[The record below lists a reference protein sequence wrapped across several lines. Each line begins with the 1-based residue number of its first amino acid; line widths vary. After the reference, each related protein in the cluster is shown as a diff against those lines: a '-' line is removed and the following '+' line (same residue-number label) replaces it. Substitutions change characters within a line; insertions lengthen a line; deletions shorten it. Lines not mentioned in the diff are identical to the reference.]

1 MAGTFLC
8 NPFYL
13 ASKEK
18 SKAMQKIIVVALASA
33 MLLAVAC
40 NSNHETKKEAQI
52 SELSMTEIEK
62 PRSESFGF
70 AADSAASQEF
80 TGNTDKKED
89 QDQKQKKQPVQ
100 PKQTEPVAKPD
111 WDKKIIKTATINL
124 EVKEYNKYNTSL
136 REKVKSFGGYIAQEE
151 QSQSDYK
158 IENTVTV
165 KVPVDQF
172 DNAVTLLTSNVEKVN
187 EKKISSQD
195 VTAEFVDTKSR
206 LEAKRQVRERYIGL
220 LKQAKNMEEILNV
233 QSEINSIQEDMEAA
247 AGRIQYLGHSAS
259 YSTINLT
266 YFEVLNSSA
275 KTDDNPSFGTKFMN
289 AFKTGGS
296 GVMDLLVGLVTIWPL
311 FLLAFIG
318 LVIYRRTR
326 TTKVKV

>member
-1 MAGTFLC
+1 
-8 NPFYL
+8 
-13 ASKEK
+13 
-18 SKAMQKIIVVALASA
+18 MQKIIVFALASA

-52 SELSMTEIEK
+52 SELKMSETEKIE
-62 PRSESFGF
+62 PGNFGLLT
-70 AADSAASQEF
+70 DSAASQEF
-80 TGNTDKKED
+80 NGNADKKED
-89 QDQKQKKQPVQ
+89 QDQQQKRQPVQ
-100 PKQTEPVAKPD
+100 PRPTEPVAKPD
-111 WDKKIIKTATINL
+111 WDKKIIKTASINL
-124 EVKEYNKYNTSL
+124 EVKEYNKYNMSL
-136 REKVKSFGGYIAQEE
+136 REKVKSFGGYIAKEE

-158 IENTVTV
+158 IENIVTV

-172 DNAVTLLTSNVEKVN
+172 DNAVTLLTSNVEKLN

-220 LKQAKNMEEILNV
+220 LKQARNMEEILNV

-275 KTDDNPSFGTKFMN
+275 KTDVNPPFGKKFIN

-296 GVMDLLVGLVTIWPL
+296 GVMDFLVGLVTIWPF

-318 LVIYRRTR
+318 LIIYRRTR
-326 TTKVKV
+326 TAKVKV

>member
-1 MAGTFLC
+1 
-8 NPFYL
+8 
-13 ASKEK
+13 
-18 SKAMQKIIVVALASA
+18 MQKIIAVALASA
-33 MLLAVAC
+33 TLLAVAC
-40 NSNHETKKEAQI
+40 NSRNDADKNVQYNKESIAD
-52 SELSMTEIEK
+52 LK
-62 PRSESFGF
+62 PMKPGSFGF
-70 AADSAASQEF
+70 ATDSAASQQF
-80 TGNTDKKED
+80 TGNTDKEEE
-89 QDQKQKKQPVQ
+89 QDQQQKRQPVQ
-100 PKQTEPVAKPD
+100 PKATEPVAKPD
-111 WDKKIIKTATINL
+111 WDKKIIKTASINL

-136 REKVKSFGGYIAQEE
+136 RDKVKSFGGYIAQEE

-158 IENTVTV
+158 IENTVVV

-172 DNAVTLLTSNVEKVN
+172 DNAVTLLTSNVEKLN

-275 KTDDNPSFGTKFMN
+275 KTDDNPSFGTKFIT
-289 AFKTGGS
+289 AFKTGAS

-311 FLLAFIG
+311 FLLAFMG
-318 LVIYRRTR
+318 WGIYRRTR
-326 TTKVKV
+326 TVKIKV

>member
-1 MAGTFLC
+1 
-8 NPFYL
+8 
-13 ASKEK
+13 
-18 SKAMQKIIVVALASA
+18 MQKIIVIALFSA
-33 MLLAVAC
+33 ILLTVAC
-40 NSNHETKKEAQI
+40 NSRNEAKKERTT
-52 SELSMTEIEK
+52 SEVTLSEINKAE
-62 PRSESFGF
+62 PENFGV
-70 AADSAASQEF
+70 AADSAVSQEYN
-80 TGNTDKKED
+80 GNADKEED
-89 QDQKQKKQPVQ
+89 QGQDQKQKKQPVQ
-100 PKQTEPVAKPD
+100 PQLTEPVAKPD

-124 EVKEYNKYNTSL
+124 EVKEYNKYNISL

-158 IENTVTV
+158 IENIVTV
-165 KVPVDQF
+165 KVPVEQF
-172 DNAVTLLTSNVEKVN
+172 DNAVTLLTSNVEKLN

-220 LKQAKNMEEILNV
+220 LKQAKNMEEILSV

-275 KTDDNPSFGTKFMN
+275 KTDDNPSFGTKFIN

-311 FLLAFIG
+311 FLLAFAG
-318 LVIYRRTR
+318 FVVYKRMRTA
-326 TTKVKV
+326 KIKA

>member
-1 MAGTFLC
+1 
-8 NPFYL
+8 
-13 ASKEK
+13 
-18 SKAMQKIIVVALASA
+18 MQKIIVVALAGA

-52 SELSMTEIEK
+52 SELSMAEFEK
-62 PRSESFGF
+62 PRPGSFGF
-70 AADSAASQEF
+70 ATDSAASQEF
-80 TGNTDKKED
+80 TGNGDKEENQ
-89 QDQKQKKQPVQ
+89 QDQKQKQQPVQ
-100 PKQTEPVAKPD
+100 MKPAELVAKPD
-111 WDKKIIKTATINL
+111 WDKKIIKTASINL

-136 REKVKSFGGYIAQEE
+136 RDKVKSFGGYIAQEE

-195 VTAEFVDTKSR
+195 VTAEFVDTRSR

-275 KTDDNPSFGTKFMN
+275 KTDDNPSFGTKFIT
-289 AFKTGGS
+289 AFKTGAS

-311 FLLAFIG
+311 FLLAFMG
-318 LVIYRRTR
+318 WVIYRRTR
-326 TTKVKV
+326 TVKIKV

>member
-1 MAGTFLC
+1 
-8 NPFYL
+8 
-13 ASKEK
+13 
-18 SKAMQKIIVVALASA
+18 MQKIIVVALASA
-33 MLLAVAC
+33 MLFAVAC
-40 NSNHETKKEAQI
+40 NSRNSADKNLQYNKESI
-52 SELSMTEIEK
+52 SDLKQM
-62 PRSESFGF
+62 PPGSFGL
-70 AADSAASQEF
+70 ATDSAASQEF
-80 TGNTDKKED
+80 TGNAEKEED
-89 QDQKQKKQPVQ
+89 QDQQQKKQPVQ
-100 PKQTEPVAKPD
+100 PKPTEPVAKPD

-124 EVKEYNKYNTSL
+124 EVKEYHKYNTSL

-195 VTAEFVDTKSR
+195 VTAEFVDTRSR
-206 LEAKRQVRERYIGL
+206 LEAKRQVRERYISL
-220 LKQAKNMEEILNV
+220 LKQARNMEEILNV

-275 KTDDNPSFGTKFMN
+275 KTDDNPSFGTKFIN

-318 LVIYRRTR
+318 WVIYRRTR
-326 TTKVKV
+326 TAKVKV

>member
-1 MAGTFLC
+1 
-8 NPFYL
+8 
-13 ASKEK
+13 
-18 SKAMQKIIVVALASA
+18 MQKNIVIALFSA

-40 NSNHETKKEAQI
+40 NSNHETKKEVQI
-52 SELSMTEIEK
+52 SDFKMSETEK
-62 PRSESFGF
+62 SGSGTFGF
-70 AADSAASQEF
+70 ATDSTTSQEF
-80 TGNTDKKED
+80 TGNADKEED
-89 QDQKQKKQPVQ
+89 RDQQQKKQPVL
-100 PKQTEPVAKPD
+100 PKPAEPVAKPD
-111 WDKKIIKTATINL
+111 WDKKIIKTASINL
-124 EVKEYNKYNTSL
+124 EIKEYTKYNTSL

-158 IENTVTV
+158 IENSVTV

-172 DNAVTLLTSNVEKVN
+172 DNAVTLLTSNVEKLN

-275 KTDDNPSFGTKFMN
+275 KTDDNPSFGTKFIN

-318 LVIYRRTR
+318 WVIYRRTR
-326 TTKVKV
+326 TAKVKV

>member
-1 MAGTFLC
+1 
-8 NPFYL
+8 
-13 ASKEK
+13 
-18 SKAMQKIIVVALASA
+18 MQKIIVVALFSA
-33 MLLAVAC
+33 ILLAVAC
-40 NSNHETKKEAQI
+40 NSRNEAKKDTETN
-52 SELSMTEIEK
+52 ELTMSKIEINEPQK
-62 PRSESFGF
+62 FGLT
-70 AADSAASQEF
+70 ADSAASQEY
-80 TGNTDKKED
+80 NENADKEEDQKKE
-89 QDQKQKKQPVQ
+89 KQPVP
-100 PKQTEPVAKPD
+100 PKQAEPVAKPD

-136 REKVKSFGGYIAQEE
+136 REKVKNFGGYIAQEE

-158 IENTVTV
+158 IENIVTV
-165 KVPVDQF
+165 KVPVEQF
-172 DNAVTLLTSNVEKVN
+172 DNAVTLLTSNVEKLN

-275 KTDDNPSFGTKFMN
+275 KTDDNPSFGTKFIN

-311 FLLAFIG
+311 FLLAFAG
-318 LVIYRRTR
+318 FVIYRRMR
-326 TTKVKV
+326 TAKIKA

>member
-1 MAGTFLC
+1 
-8 NPFYL
+8 
-13 ASKEK
+13 
-18 SKAMQKIIVVALASA
+18 MQKIIAVALASA

-40 NSNHETKKEAQI
+40 NSRNETKKDVRI
-52 SELSMTEIEK
+52 SELSMTETEK
-62 PRSESFGF
+62 NEPGSFGF
-70 AADSAASQEF
+70 ATDSAASQEYN
-80 TGNTDKKED
+80 GNADKEED
-89 QDQKQKKQPVQ
+89 QDQKQKRQPVQ
-100 PKQTEPVAKPD
+100 PKATEPVAKPD
-111 WDKKIIKTATINL
+111 WDKKIIKTASINL
-124 EVKEYNKYNTSL
+124 EIKEYTKYNTSL

-172 DNAVTLLTSNVEKVN
+172 DNAVTLLTSNVEKLN

-206 LEAKRQVRERYIGL
+206 LEAKRQVRERHIGL

-275 KTDDNPSFGTKFMN
+275 KTDDNPSFGTKFIN

-326 TTKVKV
+326 TAKVKV

>member
-1 MAGTFLC
+1 
-8 NPFYL
+8 
-13 ASKEK
+13 
-18 SKAMQKIIVVALASA
+18 MQKIIVVALAGA

-40 NSNHETKKEAQI
+40 NSRNSVDKDVQYNKGSI
-52 SELSMTEIEK
+52 SDLKQME
-62 PRSESFGF
+62 PGSFGF
-70 AADSAASQEF
+70 VTDSAASQEF
-80 TGNTDKKED
+80 NGNEEKEED
-89 QDQKQKKQPVQ
+89 QDQQQKRQPVL
-100 PKQTEPVAKPD
+100 PKPAEPVAKPD
-111 WDKKIIKTATINL
+111 WDKKIIKTAAINL

-136 REKVKSFGGYIAQEE
+136 REKVKGFGGYIAQEE

-158 IENTVTV
+158 IENSVTV

-275 KTDDNPSFGTKFMN
+275 KTDDNPSVGTKFIN

-296 GVMDLLVGLVTIWPL
+296 GIMDLLVGLVTIWPL

-326 TTKVKV
+326 TAKVKV

>member
-1 MAGTFLC
+1 
-8 NPFYL
+8 
-13 ASKEK
+13 
-18 SKAMQKIIVVALASA
+18 MQKIIVIALASA
-33 MLLAVAC
+33 MLLVVAC
-40 NSNHETKKEAQI
+40 NSRNEAKKDSMI
-52 SELSMTEIEK
+52 SEVTLSEINKAQPEN
-62 PRSESFGF
+62 FGVL
-70 AADSAASQEF
+70 ADSAISQEYN
-80 TGNTDKKED
+80 GDTDEKPEEE
-89 QDQKQKKQPVQ
+89 QDQKQKRQPVQ
-100 PKQTEPVAKPD
+100 PRPTEPLAKPD
-111 WDKKIIKTATINL
+111 WDKKIIKTASINL
-124 EVKEYNKYNTSL
+124 EIKDYNKYNTSL

-151 QSQSDYK
+151 QNQSDYK

-172 DNAVTLLTSNVEKVN
+172 DNAVTLLTSNVEKLN

-275 KTDDNPSFGTKFMN
+275 KTDDNPSFGTKFIN

-296 GVMDLLVGLVTIWPL
+296 GVMDLLVGLATIWPL
-311 FLLAFIG
+311 FLLAFIAW
-318 LVIYRRTR
+318 VIYKRTR
-326 TTKVKV
+326 TAKVKMQ

>member
-1 MAGTFLC
+1 
-8 NPFYL
+8 
-13 ASKEK
+13 
-18 SKAMQKIIVVALASA
+18 MQKIIVVALASA

-40 NSNHETKKEAQI
+40 NSRNSTDNKVQYSEGTI
-52 SELSMTEIEK
+52 SELKQME
-62 PRSESFGF
+62 PESFGL
-70 AADSAASQEF
+70 ATDSAASQEF
-80 TGNTDKKED
+80 NGNEEKEED
-89 QDQKQKKQPVQ
+89 QDQDQQQKRQPVQ
-100 PKQTEPVAKPD
+100 PRPTEPVAKHD
-111 WDKKIIKTATINL
+111 WDKKIIKTASINL

-220 LKQAKNMEEILNV
+220 LKQARNMEEILNV

-275 KTDDNPSFGTKFMN
+275 KTDDNPSFGTKFIN

-326 TTKVKV
+326 TAKVKV

>member
-1 MAGTFLC
+1 
-8 NPFYL
+8 
-13 ASKEK
+13 
-18 SKAMQKIIVVALASA
+18 MQKIIVVALASA
-33 MLLAVAC
+33 MLFTVAC
-40 NSNHETKKEAQI
+40 NSKNEAKKDVQI

-62 PRSESFGF
+62 PEPGSFGLVT
-70 AADSAASQEF
+70 DSAASQGF
-80 TGNTDKKED
+80 NGNDKKED
-89 QDQKQKKQPVQ
+89 QDQNQQQKKQPVQ
-100 PKQTEPVAKPD
+100 PKSTEPVAKPD
-111 WDKKIIKTATINL
+111 WDKKIIKTASINL

-206 LEAKRQVRERYIGL
+206 LEAKRQVRDRYIGL
-220 LKQAKNMEEILNV
+220 LKQARNMEEILNV

-275 KTDDNPSFGTKFMN
+275 KTDDNPSFGTKFIN

-326 TTKVKV
+326 TAKVKV